1 MASYNTRLFVSYLS
15 YQKELAFSDKNK
27 LKRKLYNALSADS
40 PQDLNVSTR
49 SGLSS
54 LAMPLV

>member
-27 LKRKLYNALSADS
+27 LKKKTL
-40 PQDLNVSTR
+40 
-49 SGLSS
+49 
-54 LAMPLV
+54 